1 MEIKKTEKAS
11 LENKRVLFAEI
22 GFIISFLVVF
32 LAFEYKTKADN
43 DKEEDAVEFAQ
54 AEEETIPITEELPP
68 PPPPAVQ
75 EPEISFDD
83 ISIVEN
89 DEIQDIVIDTEENDL
104 AVDIIE
110 YTEAVDEEEEIEE
123 EAIPFALV
131 ETKPSFQG
139 GDANDF
145 SKWVNEHLEYPEIAK
160 ENGVEGR
167 VILSFTVMPNGSLGN
182 VQVLRGVDPSLDQEA
197 VRVIKMSPKW
207 TPGKQR
213 DRVTKVTYTFP
224 VIFKL
229 R

>member
-11 LENKRVLFAEI
+11 LENKRMLFVEI

-32 LAFEYKTKADN
+32 LAFEYKTKA
-43 DKEEDAVEFAQ
+43 EESKDEAAVEFAE

-89 DEIQDIVIDTEENDL
+89 DDVQDIVIDTEENDME
-104 AVDIIE
+104 VEIIE
-110 YTEAVDEEEEIEE
+110 YQEKVDEEEEIEE

-131 ETKPSFQG
+131 ETKPSFMG
-139 GDANDF
+139 GDANEF

-167 VILSFTVMPNGSLGN
+167 VILTFTVMPNGSLGN